1 MKRINNR
8 FALVLL
14 AIFLSVVFNSL
25 QPASVFASQSAD
37 KKEYVCPPCGCDKD
51 NDVFDKPGVCPTCGM
66 RLVEKGSEAARPMA
80 AGSQPA
86 VQRRKVAILV
96 FDGVQIIDYTG
107 PWEVFGQAGFDVY
120 TVALKADPITTAMGM
135 KVIPTYTVENNP
147 KPDILVV
154 PGGGV
159 LNTQSDP
166 KALKWVRETAE
177 KSEIVLSVC
186 NGAYILAKAGLLNG
200 LTATTTAP
208 LIDGLAAAAPN
219 IKVVYDKRFVDNGK
233 IITTGGLS
241 SGIDGS
247 LHVISRLLGRGRAQ
261 GIALGIEY
269 DWHPEGGF
277 VRPALADKYLNFA
290 FNGLG
295 RIILNREGNTEYW
308 ENRYLVLGMPSAT
321 EALEL
326 INKSF
331 VTEGKWVKQ
340 DSGNQTDMTSL
351 WKFTDE
357 NGKQWNGSASLQP
370 LIGEKNKFLFSAK
383 VVRSDAKQT
392 AAANPTDPNKIIIRD
407 AWIQEGPPSQK
418 LTAAFMV
425 IENQGA
431 VETELVSAKTDI
443 ANVVELHKM
452 ETVDEVMRM
461 SKVDLISV
469 PGEGKA
475 ELRPSGFHLM
485 LIGLNKEIK
494 QGDEVTVTLQFANS
508 VQKTIRVPVRK
519 REAMGN

>member
-1 MKRINNR
+1 MKIINNR

-25 QPASVFASQSAD
+25 QPASIFASQNAD

-66 RLVEKGSEAARPMA
+66 KLVEKGSDAARPMA

-86 VQRRKVAILV
+86 LQRRKVAILV

-120 TVALKADPITTAMGM
+120 TVGLKADPITTAMGM
-135 KVIPTYTVENNP
+135 KVIPNYTVENNP

-159 LNTQSDP
+159 LNTQSDQ
-166 KALKWVRETAE
+166 KVLKWVRETAE

-200 LTATTTAP
+200 QTATTAAP

-219 IKVVYDKRFVDNGK
+219 IKVVYDKRFVDHGK
-233 IITTGGLS
+233 VITTGGLS

-247 LHVISRLLGRGRAQ
+247 LHVVSRLLGRARAQ
-261 GIALGIEY
+261 AIALGIEY

-277 VRPALADKYLNFA
+277 VRPALADKYLNYSYD
-290 FNGLG
+290 GLR
-295 RIILNREGNTEYW
+295 RIILNREGNSEYW
-308 ENRYLVLGMPSAT
+308 ENRYLVTGMPAAQT
-321 EALEL
+321 LEL
-326 INKSF
+326 INKTLA
-331 VTEGKWVKQ
+331 TEGKWVKQ
-340 DSGNQTDMTSL
+340 DSGNQNEMMSF

-357 NGKQWNGSASLQP
+357 RGMQWNGSASLQP

-383 VVRSDAKQT
+383 IARADRKQT
-392 AAANPTDPNKIIIRD
+392 AAAYPTDP
-407 AWIQEGPPSQK
+407 
-418 LTAAFMV
+418 
-425 IENQGA
+425 
-431 VETELVSAKTDI
+431 
-443 ANVVELHKM
+443 
-452 ETVDEVMRM
+452 
-461 SKVDLISV
+461 
-469 PGEGKA
+469 
-475 ELRPSGFHLM
+475 
-485 LIGLNKEIK
+485 
-494 QGDEVTVTLQFANS
+494 
-508 VQKTIRVPVRK
+508 
-519 REAMGN
+519 

>member
-1 MKRINNR
+1 MKRFNIR
-8 FALVLL
+8 FALVLS
-14 AIFLSVVFNSL
+14 AICLSVVFNSL
-25 QPASVFASQSAD
+25 QPASIFARQASD

-51 NDVFDKPGVCPTCGM
+51 NDVFDKPGTCPSCGM
-66 RLVEKGSEAARPMA
+66 KFVEKGSAASLPQTD
-80 AGSQPA
+80 QPNP
-86 VQRRKVAILV
+86 QRRKVAILV
-96 FDGVQIIDYTG
+96 FNGVQIIDYTG
-107 PWEVFGQAGFDVY
+107 PYEVFGQAGFDVY
-120 TVALKADPITTAMGM
+120 TVALKADPITTNMGM
-135 KVIPTYTVENNP
+135 KVIPAYTTENNP
-147 KPDILVV
+147 TPDILVV

-159 LNTQSDP
+159 TQTQNDP
-166 KALKWVRETAE
+166 KALKWVQETAE
-177 KSEIVLSVC
+177 KAEIVLSVC
-186 NGAYILAKAGLLNG
+186 NGAYILAKAGLLNR

-208 LIDGLAAAAPN
+208 LIDGLAQAAPN

-247 LHVISRLLGRGRAQ
+247 LHVVSRLFGRGRAQ

-269 DWHPEGGF
+269 NWLPEGGF
-277 VRPALADKYLNFA
+277 VRPALADKYLNFS
-290 FNGLG
+290 FDGLR
-295 RIILNREGNTEYW
+295 RIVLNREGSSEYW
-308 ENRYLVLGMPSAT
+308 ENRYLVIGKSPVT
-321 EALEL
+321 ETLEL
-326 INKSF
+326 INKAL
-331 VTEGKWVKQ
+331 VTEGRWVKQ
-340 DSGNQTDMTSL
+340 DSEKSTDTASL

-357 NGKQWNGSASLQP
+357 RGRQWNASASLQT
-370 LIGEKNKFLFSAK
+370 LIGEKNRFLLSLKIA
-383 VVRSDAKQT
+383 RADRKQIT
-392 AAANPTDPNKIIIRD
+392 AASPADPNKITVRD

-425 IENQGA
+425 IENQGEL
-431 VETELVSAKTDI
+431 ETELVSARTDI

-469 PGEGKA
+469 PGEGRA

-485 LIGLNKEIK
+485 LIGLNKEIR